1 MVDRYVKAFE
11 DADVH
16 GIVRLLTEDAGGR
29 NAAISHPVH
38 R

>member
-16 GIVRLLTEDAGGR
+16 GIVRLLTEDAGTKC
-29 NAAISHPVH
+29 AISRLVH